1 MSMNDP
7 SRRSTDPIIFEI
19 HGMVQRL
26 DQKMDDTQ
34 KWFKSAHEA
43 HLEADR
49 VNFEDIRGKIAPI
62 DRLFQFLKILW
73 KPIAIASIPIV
84 AGLGYIIWDKILI
97 LIGH

>member
-1 MSMNDP
+1 MDHDKN

-43 HLEADR
+43 HLESDR
-49 VNFEDIRGKIAPI
+49 INFEDIRKRIAPI
-62 DRLFQFLKILW
+62 DRVFQFLKIIW
-73 KPIAIASIPIV
+73 KPVTIASVPVI
-84 AGLGYIIWDKILI
+84 AGLGYLIWDKIRI
-97 LIGH
+97 LISQ